1 MQSIEELLKNKPKKN
16 SDAVA
21 EKFQEKMIDIHK
33 KEMEATT
40 ESNARAQGF
49 SYINLKG
56 FPLPQEAFL
65 IMAREEMVEAR
76 ACCIFQT
83 NKQLKLASVDPE
95 AAAFQKIAARIKR
108 DYPFQNIDIFMI
120 SENSFE
126 IALSTYDRMPKIKQV
141 SRGVVITEQELLKF
155 QAEVKTL
162 QELNEKIKTV
172 STSDIFT
179 MILATGVKAKAS
191 DLHFEAKEKEIAVR
205 MRVDGVL
212 HEVARMSK
220 AVWSKVISRIKF
232 LAHLKLNIDTIP
244 QDGKFVINMG
254 ATKLDVRVSTLPA
267 VFGESVVFRLL
278 ISTGQKLSLETIGLD
293 GYNFEV
299 LNEEINR
306 SFGMIVTTGPTG
318 SGKTSTL
325 NTILLKLNDP
335 EVNIITLEDPVE
347 YELEGITQTPIDTKR
362 GMTFAAGLRAVL
374 RQDPDIILV
383 GEIRDAET
391 ADAAVQAALTGHIVL
406 STIHTNSAAGAIPR
420 FLSMGTKPFLLAP
433 ALNALIGQ
441 RLVRRICQSCKKETP
456 IKDKMTQRIIKEL
469 TPVKNRLP
477 ENTDLSK
484 LVFYGSAGC
493 EACQGIGFKGRVG
506 IYEVLR
512 KTPEIEKIILSGSLS
527 EYAIQEIAIKEGMI
541 TMIQDGLI
549 KAIKGI
555 TSPEEV
561 FEAAG

>member
-95 AAAFQKIAARIKR
+95 AAAFQKVAARIKR

-383 GEIRDAET
+383 GEIRYAET

>member
-95 AAAFQKIAARIKR
+95 AAAFQKVAARIKR

-306 SFGMIVTTGPTG
+306 SFGMIITTGPTG

-391 ADAAVQAALTGHIVL
+391 ADASVQAAVTGHIVL

>member
-95 AAAFQKIAARIKR
+95 AAAFQKVAARIKR

>member
-1 MQSIEELLKNKPKKN
+1 MQSIEELLKNKPRKEEN
-16 SDAVA
+16 IVA
-21 EKFQEKMIDIHK
+21 EKFQAKMTEINK

-40 ESNARAQGF
+40 EGNARAKGF

-56 FPLPQEAFL
+56 FPLPQEAL
-65 IMAREEMVEAR
+65 LTLTREEMVA
-76 ACCIFQT
+76 AKVCCIFQT
-83 NKQLKLASVDPE
+83 NKQLKLAAVDPE
-95 AAAFQKIAARIKR
+95 AAAFYKVAARIKQ
-108 DYPFQNIDIFMI
+108 DHPFQDIDIFMI
-120 SENSFE
+120 SENSFT
-126 IALSTYDRMPKIKQV
+126 IALATFDHMPKIMQV
-141 SRGVVITEQELLKF
+141 VRGVVISEQEILKF
-155 QAEVKTL
+155 QEEVKTI
-162 QELNEKIKTV
+162 QELNEKIKTISV
-172 STSDIFT
+172 SDIFT
-179 MILATGVKAKAS
+179 VILATGVKAKAS

-212 HEVARMSK
+212 HEVARIPKTM
-220 AVWSKVISRIKF
+220 WSKVISRIKF
-232 LAHLKLNIDTIP
+232 LAHLKLNVDAIP

-278 ISTGQKLSLETIGLD
+278 ISTGQKLSLETIGLE
-293 GYNFEV
+293 GYNFDV

-306 SFGMIVTTGPTG
+306 SFGMIITTGPTG

-325 NTILLKLNDP
+325 NTILLKVNSP

-362 GMTFAAGLRAVL
+362 GMSFAAGLRAVL

-433 ALNALIGQ
+433 ALNAIIGQ

-456 IKDKMTQRIIKEL
+456 IEDKMMQRIIKEL
-469 TPVKNRLP
+469 TPVKDRFP
-477 ENTDLSK
+477 ECADLAK
-484 LVFYGSAGC
+484 LVFYSGKGC

-512 KTPEIEKIILSGSLS
+512 KTPEVEKIILSGSLS
-527 EYAIQEIAIKEGMI
+527 EYAIQEIGIKEGMI

-549 KAIKGI
+549 KAIKGV

>member
-1 MQSIEELLKNKPKKN
+1 MQSIEELLKNKPRKEE
-16 SDAVA
+16 SAVA
-21 EKFQEKMIDIHK
+21 EKFQAKILEINK

-40 ESNARAQGF
+40 ESNARAKGF

-56 FPLPQEAFL
+56 FPLPQEALL
-65 IMAREEMVEAR
+65 ILTREEMVEAKI
-76 ACCIFQT
+76 CCIFQT
-83 NKQLKLASVDPE
+83 NKQLKLATVDPE
-95 AAAFQKIAARIKR
+95 AAAFYKVAARIKQ
-108 DYPFQNIDIFMI
+108 DHPFQDIDVFMI
-120 SENSFE
+120 SENSFA
-126 IALSTYDRMPKIKQV
+126 IALATFDHMPKIKQV
-141 SRGVVITEQELLKF
+141 VRGVVISEQEILKF
-155 QAEVKTL
+155 QEEVKTI
-162 QELNEKIKTV
+162 QELNEKIKTISV
-172 STSDIFT
+172 SDIFT
-179 MILATGVKAKAS
+179 VILATGVKAKAS
-191 DLHFEAKEKEIAVR
+191 DLHFEAKDKEIAVR

-212 HEVARMSK
+212 HEVARIPKTM
-220 AVWSKVISRIKF
+220 WNKVISRIKF
-232 LAHLKLNIDTIP
+232 LAHLKLNVDTIP

-278 ISTGQKLSLETIGLD
+278 ISTGQKLSLETIGLE
-293 GYNFEV
+293 GYNFDV

-306 SFGMIVTTGPTG
+306 SFGMIITTGPTG

-325 NTILLKLNDP
+325 NTILLKVNSP

-433 ALNALIGQ
+433 ALNAIIGQ

-456 IKDKMTQRIIKEL
+456 IEDKMMQRIIKEL
-469 TPVKNRLP
+469 TPIKDRLP
-477 ENTDLSK
+477 EGTDLAK
-484 LVFYGSAGC
+484 LVFYSGKGC

-512 KTPEIEKIILSGSLS
+512 KTPEVEKIILSGSLS
-527 EYAIQEIAIKEGMI
+527 EYAIQEIGIKEGMI

-549 KAIKGI
+549 KAIKGV

>member
-1 MQSIEELLKNKPKKN
+1 MQSIEELLKNKPKKS

-21 EKFQEKMIDIHK
+21 EKFQAKMLEINK
-33 KEMEATT
+33 KEMETAT

-56 FPLPQEAFL
+56 FPLAQESLL
-65 IMAREEMVEAR
+65 ILSREEMVSAK
-76 ACCIFQT
+76 AVCVFQT
-83 NKQLKLASVDPE
+83 NKQLKIASADPA
-95 AAAFQKIAARIKR
+95 AAAFAKLMERVKQ

-126 IALSTYDRMPKIKQV
+126 VALLAFDRTPKIKQV
-141 SRGVVITEQELLKF
+141 QRGVVITEQEILKF
-155 QAEVKTL
+155 QEEVKTI
-162 QELNEKIKTV
+162 QELSEKIKTV
-172 STSDIFT
+172 SVSDIFT
-179 MILATGVKAKAS
+179 MILAVAVKAKAS

-212 HEVARMSK
+212 HEVARIPKTM
-220 AVWSKVISRIKF
+220 WSKVISRIKF
-232 LAHLKLNIDTIP
+232 LAHLKLNVDTIP

-278 ISTGQKLSLETIGLD
+278 ISTGQKLTLETIGLE

-306 SFGMIVTTGPTG
+306 SFGMIITTGPTG

-325 NTILLKLNDP
+325 NTILLKVNSP

-391 ADAAVQAALTGHIVL
+391 ADAAIQAALTGHIVL

-420 FLSMGTKPFLLAP
+420 FLSMGAKPFLLAP
-433 ALNALIGQ
+433 ALNAMIGQ
-441 RLVRRICQSCKKETP
+441 RLVRRICQSCKTETA
-456 IKDKMTQRIIKEL
+456 IGDKMTQRVVKEL
-469 TPVKNRLP
+469 TPIKDRLP
-477 ENTDLSK
+477 QGVDLSK
-484 LVFYGSAGC
+484 LTFHSGKGC
-493 EACQGIGFKGRVG
+493 EACQGIGYKGRVG

-512 KTPEIEKIILSGSLS
+512 KTPEIEKMILSGSLS
-527 EYAIQEIAIKEGMI
+527 EYAIQEIGIKEGMI

-549 KAIKGI
+549 KAVKGV

>member
-56 FPLPQEAFL
+56 FPLPQEALL
-65 IMAREEMVEAR
+65 IMAREEMVEAK

-95 AAAFQKIAARIKR
+95 AAAFQKVAARIKR

-212 HEVARMSK
+212 HEVARMPK